1 MEATSVKEQFAGFR
15 HGGKVHFRRFPVQL
29 PIAVKLEGGQVQ
41 HQCESSNVSPRGI
54 YFDFPVPVDVGSRLE
69 ILLTIPEQVTK
80 GEPILVRLFGT
91 AVRVDRGLSRNGPV
105 GIAATIERY
114 DFVEE
119 SPAQPVSREEDLSD
133 DERANALCFRVN
145 LRDPAADPQK
155 VDQLFAALRKAKQ
168 TFGEN
173 TDNMSPDT
181 FKRFVH
187 RKTAHL
193 KRKFGCQQVEYLI
206 EVDRGQVKLK
216 AKVV

>member
-15 HGGKVHFRRFPVQL
+15 NGGKVHFRRFPVQF
-29 PIAVKLEGGQVQ
+29 PIAVKVEGDQVQ
-41 HQCESSNVSPRGI
+41 HQCESSNVSTRGL
-54 YFDFPVPVDVGSRLE
+54 YFDFPVPVDVGCRLE
-69 ILLTIPEQVTK
+69 ILLTIPEEVTK

-91 AVRVDRGLSRNGPV
+91 AVRVDPGLSRNGPV

-133 DERANALCFRVN
+133 EEQAKSLCFRVN

-155 VDQLFAALRKAKQ
+155 VDQLFAAFLHAKR
-168 TFGEN
+168 TSGEN
-173 TDNMSPDT
+173 TDNMSSDT
-181 FKRFVH
+181 FKRFV
-187 RKTAHL
+187 RQKTEQL
-193 KRKFGCQQVEYLI
+193 KRDFGCQQVEYVI
-206 EVDRGQVKLK
+206 EAGHGQVKLK